1 MSGVGLLFDEHVAR
15 SFQEQL
21 HQAGPQLRLFAVG
34 DGVAPPLGTPDPGLL
49 RWLEEHN
56 CLLVT
61 NNRSSM
67 PGHLADHLAA
77 GRHIPG
83 IVQLPRQ
90 PKFGLVLFDLHLI
103 ATADTPDEF
112 TDRITY
118 LPL

>member
-1 MSGVGLLFDEHVAR
+1 MSDVGLLFDEHVAR
-15 SFQEQL
+15 SLQEQL
-21 HQAGPQLRLFAVG
+21 HQAEPQLRLFAVG
-34 DGVAPPLGTPDPGLL
+34 DGIAPPLGTPDPGLL

-77 GRHIPG
+77 GRHVPG
-83 IVQLPRQ
+83 IIQLPRQ
-90 PKFGLVLFDLHLI
+90 PRFGLILSDLSLI
-103 ATADTPDEF
+103 ATADAADELA
-112 TDRITY
+112 DRINY